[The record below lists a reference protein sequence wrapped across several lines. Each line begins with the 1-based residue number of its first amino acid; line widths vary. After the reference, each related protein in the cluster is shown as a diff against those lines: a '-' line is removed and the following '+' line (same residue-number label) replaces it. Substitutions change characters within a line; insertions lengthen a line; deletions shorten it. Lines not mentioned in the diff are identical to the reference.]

1 MQIRKAIER
10 RLEKIY
16 IAAFLFALIIF
27 AFLFFKS
34 YQLLPEEIVSLPYFA
49 LLSTL
54 RIAAAY
60 VFSLVFAVVMG
71 FAAATRKWA
80 ERILL
85 PTIDILQSIPVVGFF
100 PVAIYFFVAI
110 FRGERLGIELASI
123 FLIFTSQ
130 AWNMAFGVYESLI
143 TVPKDLLRLRD
154 AYNLTGSLAFSK
166 LYLPATVPSLVYN
179 SMVSWANSWFF
190 MMSNEIFAI
199 GARRYELP
207 GLGYFLW
214 KSSEQGNL
222 ILTMMG
228 LFTLIVIVLGLEF
241 FLWRPL
247 SLWSKKYSYQMVPYE
262 EAEQPSTILSK
273 LIDLL
278 QLVRFSKWKENAYR
292 RMERIVDAV
301 YKLATVPD
309 RLVLALRK
317 TLKFII
323 YVLLG
328 STTFYLIYRGIIF
341 AAWLITQPWSSDTNL
356 IPMAL
361 PVSIARLSITYLLC
375 LLFTLV
381 AVYIIY
387 FHKNA
392 GNFILATSK
401 ILASIPGTA
410 TKPLLM
416 AILLES
422 SLPFPLEIIGVFVL
436 FSTMVWYIIFPV
448 TGQVLRIPHEIRE
461 SVESFSES
469 KTFILRKV
477 ILPGAFPAFV
487 TGSLAAW
494 GAGWNALVVAEYSVF
509 KRKTYSTFGIGT
521 LIDRAAY
528 EKGDAVLLALCLIAL
543 VATIIIINRLVW
555 QQLYRL
561 AARKYTLEVE

>member
-1 MQIRKAIER
+1 MQIRKAIEK

-16 IAAFLFALIIF
+16 IAAFVSALIVA

-34 YQLLPEEIVSLPYFA
+34 YQLLPAEILSLPYFA
-49 LLSTL
+49 FLSTL
-54 RIAAAY
+54 RIAVAY
-60 VFSLVFAVVMG
+60 IISLIFAIAMG

-85 PTIDILQSIPVVGFF
+85 PTLDILQSVPVVGFF

-143 TVPKDLLRLRD
+143 TIPKDYLRLRD
-154 AYNLTGSLAFSK
+154 AYNISGSLAFRK
-166 LYLPATVPSLVYN
+166 LYLPATIPSLVYN

-214 KSSEQGNL
+214 KSSEEGNL
-222 ILTMMG
+222 ILTVMG

-247 SLWSKKYSYQMVPYE
+247 SAWSRKYSYQMVPYGE
-262 EAEQPSTILSK
+262 TEQSSVILSK
-273 LIDLL
+273 MIDFLLLI
-278 QLVRFSKWKENAYR
+278 RFSKWKE
-292 RMERIVDAV
+292 AV
-301 YKLATVPD
+301 YPRVEKIIDSIYRLATMPD
-309 RLVLALRK
+309 KLVIVLRK
-317 TLKFII
+317 TIKFVI
-323 YVLLG
+323 YVFLL
-328 STTFYLIYRGIIF
+328 SSSIYLLYRGVVFTIWIME
-341 AAWLITQPWSSDTNL
+341 QPWPHDSKL
-356 IPMAL
+356 IPFAL
-361 PVSIARLSITYLLC
+361 PASISRLAITYLMC
-375 LLFTLV
+375 LIFTMFV
-381 AVYIIY
+381 VYIVC
-387 FHKNA
+387 FHKAA
-392 GNFILATSK
+392 GDFILAVSK

-416 AILLES
+416 ALLLES
-422 SLPFPLEIIGVFVL
+422 SLPFSLELISIFVL
-436 FSTMVWYIIFPV
+436 FSTMIWYLMFPV
-448 TGQVLRIPHEIRE
+448 AGQVLRIPREIRE
-461 SVESFSES
+461 SVESFTQSRI
-469 KTFILRKV
+469 FILKKV

-509 KRKTYSTFGIGT
+509 KRKTYSTFGIGA
-521 LIDRAAY
+521 LIDKAAY
-528 EKGDAVLLALCLIAL
+528 DKGDPVLLALCLIAL
-543 VATIIIINRLVW
+543 VVTIIIINRLVW
-555 QQLYRL
+555 QPLYRL
-561 AARKYTLEVE
+561 AARKYRLEVE